1 MQKALVTMLLAAVA
15 GVPTYLLVWASPF
28 GVSRGFPLGQ
38 LESMEA
44 WLLDHGF
51 AKKTLSEA
59 EAEKRDLKG
68 AQFYLFTEVGSS
80 VKEDDRQVVAL
91 GANSGG
97 AIQSIRTVFY
107 SGKEKLGITSS
118 DTERFA
124 EALWADIAGGVPKFE
139 ERHQGSGIR
148 FVQGFAA
155 TTSSSSVSGD
165 WYKQFFE
172 VNRPRSIVDFVTF
185 KTR

>member
-1 MQKALVTMLLAAVA
+1 MQKALVTILLAAVA

-59 EAEKRDLKG
+59 EAENRELIG
-68 AQFYLFTEVGSS
+68 SQFYLFTEFVSS
-80 VKEDDRQVVAL
+80 VKENDRQVVAL
-91 GANSGG
+91 GTNSGG
-97 AIQSIRTVFY
+97 AIRSIRTVFY

-124 EALWADIAGGVPKFE
+124 EALWADIAGGAPKFE
-139 ERHQGSGIR
+139 ERHRGSGIR
-148 FVQGFAA
+148 FVQGFGA
-155 TTSSSSVSGD
+155 TMSSSSVSGD
-165 WYKQFFE
+165 WYKQYLE
-172 VNRPRSIVDFVTF
+172 VNKHRSIVDFVYF
-185 KTR
+185 SRR